1 MKLDKI
7 RTACVISEKTEP
19 KNGNTE
25 SKITL
30 IHNKDKAIEFYKKRL
45 EEIRAEFD
53 SGDYFRGYPKNE
65 LVVLDGVK
73 IMFGVLHQ
81 KDKKMAYAIEYSEQ
95 NEDGYT
101 PIRFSKKN

>member
-7 RTACVISEKTEP
+7 GTACVISEKTEP

-30 IHNKDKAIEFYKKRL
+30 IQNKDKAIEFYKKRL

-53 SGDYFRGYPKNE
+53 SGDFLE
-65 LVVLDGVK
+65 DIVK
-73 IMFGVLHQ
+73 M
-81 KDKKMAYAIEYSEQ
+81 
-95 NEDGYT
+95 NW
-101 PIRFSKKN
+101 

>member
-7 RTACVISEKTEP
+7 RTACVISENTVL
-19 KNGNTE
+19 KNGNKE

-30 IHNKDKAIEFYKKRL
+30 IQNKDKAIEFYKKRL

-53 SGDYFRGYPKNE
+53 SGDYFRGYAKNE
-65 LVVLDGVK
+65 LVVLDGVE
-73 IMFGVLHQ
+73 IMFGVLNNKQ
-81 KDKKMAYAIEYSEQ
+81 KKMVFAIQYAEQ

-101 PIRFSKKN
+101 PLKIF